1 MSQISN
7 NKLRDQTDA
16 CNFAVCNKD
25 AIEAGRDGASAF
37 KSVINTKGFAYAA
50 ERARKIIVS
59 QCPEGYITIACQSFD
74 QNVEPIFKA
83 RTYLT
88 KSGCEQ
94 VEIEKESNSL
104 SLETTMQL
112 HDLSPN

>member
-1 MSQISN
+1 MEVVIFTDERITTVMSQISN

-59 QCPEGYITIACQSFD
+59 QCPEGYDLAPF
-74 QNVEPIFKA
+74 VEPVIK
-83 RTYLT
+83 RQPPD
-88 KSGCEQ
+88 SC
-94 VEIEKESNSL
+94 S
-104 SLETTMQL
+104 QL
-112 HDLSPN
+112 N